1 MLRHY
6 QKFTLSRSDAPDH
19 DVLRTHIVPRYD
31 TMKLLKSQIEQKTG
45 AGFATLLPEE
55 PEDMWHAFNL
65 IQENDQVRAKAVRR
79 VTKTSDAGS
88 TSSQRIALDLTI
100 TVTSTDFDIGSEQLH
115 VSGRVAKENEH
126 VKLGQH
132 HTLDLELNRK
142 FTLEKSDG
150 WDSVAL
156 EQLKEACDASK
167 RAELWAVVLGEGT
180 ANICMITEHQ
190 TILRQKV
197 EVPVPRKRRGGVDGH
212 TKGMERFFST
222 TLSTLLRQI
231 DLPSTSSTAQQQGK
245 TLPLL
250 LASPGF
256 IATSFLQYIKDEAIR
271 TTNKPL
277 MALIPSIIIAHSSSA
292 HVHSLNEVL
301 SSPAITAKLSD
312 TKFARETALMDKFN
326 TLMRQDDGRAWYGPR
341 EVERAVAKGAVGRGG
356 GVLLINN
363 VLFRAQNVKE
373 RRRWVKLVDQV
384 RDVEGGEVRV
394 LSSLHES
401 GKRLEGLGNVAA
413 ILTYPLEDLD
423 EEGEEGGE
431 VGGGEEEGEM
441 VI

>member
-1 MLRHY
+1 MR
-6 QKFTLSRSDAPDH
+6 
-19 DVLRTHIVPRYD
+19 
-31 TMKLLKSQIEQKTG
+31 LLKSQIEQKTG
-45 AGFATLLPEE
+45 SGFVTLLPEE
-55 PEDMWHAFNL
+55 PEDMWHAYNL
-65 IQENDQVRAKAVRR
+65 IQEHDRIRAKAVRR
-79 VTKTSDAGS
+79 VSKTSDAGS
-88 TSSQRIALDLTI
+88 VSSQRIAMDLTI
-100 TVTSTDFDIGSEQLH
+100 QVTSTEFDIGSGQLH
-115 VSGRVAKENEH
+115 VSGKVAAENEH

-142 FTLEKSDG
+142 FTLEKADG

-156 EQLKEACDASK
+156 EMLKEASETER

-190 TILRQKV
+190 TILRQRI
-197 EVPVPRKRRGGVDGH
+197 EVGVPRKRKGGVDGH
-212 TKGMERFFST
+212 TKGMEKFFST

-231 DLPSTSSTAQQQGK
+231 DLPAATATQDK

-256 IATSFLQYIKDEAIR
+256 VANAFLAYIKTEATR

-277 MALIPSIIIAHSSSA
+277 MALIPNIVVAHSSSA
-292 HVHSLNEVL
+292 HIHSLNEIL
-301 SSPAITAKLSD
+301 SSPAITTKLSD
-312 TKFARETALMDKFN
+312 TKYARESALMDKFL
-326 TLMRQDDGRAWYGPR
+326 TLMRLDDGRAWYGPR
-341 EVERAVAKGAVGRGG
+341 EVERAVDKGAVGRGG
-356 GVLLINN
+356 GVLMINN
-363 VLFRAQNVKE
+363 SLFRAQNVKQ
-373 RRRWVKLVDQV
+373 RRRWVALVDRV

-401 GKRLEGLGNVAA
+401 GKRLEGLGGVAA

-423 EEGEEGGE
+423 EEGEDDGAF
-431 VGGGEEEGEM
+431 GEEEQGDM